1 MKGTQMNTP
10 ATTQTSEPIDFNAS
24 QVCQSLLEQ
33 TLRQGAQQML
43 QGAIEEEVTNYLHQ
57 HREQCDDKG
66 HRLVVGNG
74 RLPARQIQTGLGP
87 VEIQQ
92 PRVRDKRAD
101 HQFTSA
107 ILPPYLRRVP
117 ALDNLIPALY
127 LKGVSMA
134 QMVTALQPIL
144 GEKAG
149 GLSPTNIQRLL
160 GQWQT
165 DHRQWEQRD
174 LDDQQ
179 YVYLWA
185 DGIYFNVRLTSD
197 RPCLLV
203 LVGARADGTKE
214 LVAVG
219 DGQRESKLSW
229 QELLRDLKQ
238 RGLTKAP
245 KVAIG
250 DGAHGFWAALEE
262 EYSQTRGQRCWVHK
276 TANVLDK
283 LPRSVQPSAKS
294 RLHDIYLAPTRKA
307 ADQAWKNF
315 MDLYEKKYPK
325 ACQCLVKD
333 QEALFT
339 FYDFPAEHW
348 THLRTTNPIESTFA
362 TVRHRTRQTKGN
374 GSRQATLAMV
384 FQLLRQAE
392 GKWRKLNG
400 SQQLDKIIA
409 GVIFIDGDEQKQQAA

>member
-1 MKGTQMNTP
+1 MIYACTVAADVGPIAKGSCGKSGLKDVQICRFSHTYESAVYDSYPTRIT
-10 ATTQTSEPIDFNAS
+10 ATCRSC
-24 QVCQSLLEQ
+24 V
-33 TLRQGAQQML
+33 
-43 QGAIEEEVTNYLHQ
+43 V
-57 HREQCDDKG
+57 
-66 HRLVVGNG
+66 RLIAV
-74 RLPARQIQTGLGP
+74 
-87 VEIQQ
+87 
-92 PRVRDKRAD
+92 
-101 HQFTSA
+101 
-107 ILPPYLRRVP
+107 
-117 ALDNLIPALY
+117 LIPALY

-134 QMVTALQPIL
+134 QMVSALKPIP
-144 GEKAG
+144 GEKAAD
-149 GLSPTNIQRLL
+149 LSPTHIQRLL
-160 GQWQT
+160 GQWQN
-165 DHRQWEQRD
+165 DHQQWERRD
-174 LDDQQ
+174 LSDRH

-185 DGIYFNVRLTSD
+185 EGICFNVRLTSD
-197 RPCLLV
+197 CPCLLV
-203 LVGARADGTKE
+203 LVGARADGTKG

-229 QELLRDLKQ
+229 KELLRDLKQ
-238 RGLTKAP
+238 RGLNQAP

-250 DGAHGFWAALEE
+250 DGALGFWAALEE
-262 EYSQTRGQRCWVHK
+262 EYPQARGQRSWVHK

-283 LPRSVQPSAKS
+283 PPKSVQPSAKS

-307 ADQAWKNF
+307 ADQAWANS
-315 MDLYEKKYPK
+315 MELYEKKYPK
-325 ACQCLVKD
+325 ACQCLSKD

-400 SQQLDKIIA
+400 SHQLDKIIA

>member
-1 MKGTQMNTP
+1 M
-10 ATTQTSEPIDFNAS
+10 
-24 QVCQSLLEQ
+24 
-33 TLRQGAQQML
+33 
-43 QGAIEEEVTNYLHQ
+43 
-57 HREQCDDKG
+57 
-66 HRLVVGNG
+66 
-74 RLPARQIQTGLGP
+74 
-87 VEIQQ
+87 
-92 PRVRDKRAD
+92 
-101 HQFTSA
+101 
-107 ILPPYLRRVP
+107 P

-134 QMVTALQPIL
+134 QMVTALKPIL

-250 DGAHGFWAALEE
+250 DGALGFWAP
-262 EYSQTRGQRCWVHK
+262 WK
-276 TANVLDK
+276 KNI
-283 LPRSVQPSAKS
+283 PRSVVNAAGFTK
-294 RLHDIYLAPTRKA
+294 RPTCWTSCPGACSPPPKA
-307 ADQAWKNF
+307 ACTA
-315 MDLYEKKYPK
+315 
-325 ACQCLVKD
+325 
-333 QEALFT
+333 
-339 FYDFPAEHW
+339 
-348 THLRTTNPIESTFA
+348 ST
-362 TVRHRTRQTKGN
+362 
-374 GSRQATLAMV
+374 
-384 FQLLRQAE
+384 
-392 GKWRKLNG
+392 
-400 SQQLDKIIA
+400 
-409 GVIFIDGDEQKQQAA
+409 